1 MPNGDMESYLKN
13 SSVIDLTVEDILNF
27 CAASASGIE
36 HLHKLRII
44 HRDIAARNCLL
55 DECNNLKISDY
66 GLASVE

>member
-13 SSVIDLTVEDILNF
+13 ANAIDVTVGDVLNF

-36 HLHKLRII
+36 HLHNLRII

-55 DECNNLKISDY
+55 DEYHNLKISDY
-66 GLASVE
+66 GLASVD